1 MQLRGLVEIA
11 SNIHHN
17 IFGLNVRHNSPQPS
31 IFVRTLSPITTCP
44 FDLSISFQPAWVE
57 ISRPFHH
64 EFTPVTYREWLLER
78 LLKRPMG
85 ELLTFRGSVLTLG
98 PKTCSRFAL
107 FGLELR
113 RLLPAAKYQ
122 VFPISSVL
130 VCFSHASSLPDF
142 SELGRSQY
150 TCFLYAE
157 PFVKR

>member
-1 MQLRGLVEIA
+1 MTSDMQLRGLVEIA

-85 ELLTFRGSVLTLG
+85 ELLTFRAECSLLALKPAHVLRYLPGSSWLQRR
-98 PKTCSRFAL
+98 S
-107 FGLELR
+107 LR
-113 RLLPAAKYQ
+113 K
-122 VFPISSVL
+122 
-130 VCFSHASSLPDF
+130 
-142 SELGRSQY
+142 SERNGRS
-150 TCFLYAE
+150 
-157 PFVKR
+157 